1 MPQRWNDHE
10 GRFDVEADGDFDRD
24 RGYGYDASRRR
35 DPPYDNRTTYAN
47 SGRDYDAAYGREVE
61 REPYRGERP
70 RRRGG
75 EFLRAAQAGGDI
87 GYGRTRSGADY
98 GAGATGYHGPGD
110 WGRVGGHNFGG
121 ATGDYGSSGYSSRTA
136 DYGDERYFDH
146 RDRDR
151 SGHERGY
158 DGAYGGRQPYRSFR
172 SDGAHRPHHEER
184 TWFDR
189 ARDEV
194 SSWMGDQDALHRRQ
208 EDGEH
213 RGRGPKGYRRSDERI
228 REDISDRLTDDSWL
242 DAHGVEVAVSG
253 GDVTLSGTVRSRED
267 KKRAEALAERVAGV
281 DNVQNN
287 LRVDRGTDTTAT
299 TVPLSDPL

>member
-1 MPQRWNDHE
+1 MPQRWNDRE

-24 RGYGYDASRRR
+24 RGYGYDASRRQA
-35 DPPYDNRTTYAN
+35 PPYDNRSTYAN
-47 SGRDYDAAYGREVE
+47 SGRDYDAASGREAE
-61 REPYRGERP
+61 RESYRGERP

-98 GAGATGYHGPGD
+98 GAGATGSHGPGD
-110 WGRVGGHNFGG
+110 WGRVGGHDFGG

-136 DYGDERYFDH
+136 DYGDERYFDQR
-146 RDRDR
+146 RDRGR
-151 SGHERGY
+151 
-158 DGAYGGRQPYRSFR
+158 DGAHGDYNPYRSFGPR
-172 SDGAHRPHHEER
+172 DRGPRHEER

-194 SSWMGDQDALHRRQ
+194 SSWMGDQDALHRR
-208 EDGEH
+208 EADGAH

-228 REDISDRLTDDSWL
+228 REDVSDRLTDDSWL
-242 DAHGVEVAVSG
+242 DAHGVEVAVSD

-267 KKRAEALAERVAGV
+267 KKRAEALAESVTGV

-287 LRVDRGTDTTAT
+287 LRIDRGTDTTAT
-299 TVPLSDPL
+299 TVPLSDPM

>member
-1 MPQRWNDHE
+1 MPQRWNDRE
-10 GRFDVEADGDFDRD
+10 GRFDVEPDGDFDRE

-35 DPPYDNRTTYAN
+35 DPAYDNRSTYEN
-47 SGRDYDAAYGREVE
+47 SGYEASRGPEA
-61 REPYRGERP
+61 YRGERP

-75 EFLRAAQAGGDI
+75 EFLRAAQQGGDI

-98 GAGATGYHGPGD
+98 GAGASGSRGPGD
-110 WGRVGGHNFGG
+110 WGRVGGHDLGG

-146 RDRDR
+146 RDRGR
-151 SGHERGY
+151 
-158 DGAYGGRQPYRSFR
+158 DGAYGDYNPYRSFGPR
-172 SDGAHRPHHEER
+172 GGPGDGRRPHHEER

-194 SSWMGDQDALHRRQ
+194 SSWMGDQDALHRR
-208 EDGEH
+208 EADGAH

-228 REDISDRLTDDSWL
+228 REDVSDRLTDDSWL
-242 DAHGVEVAVSG
+242 DAHGVEVSVSD

-267 KKRAEALAERVAGV
+267 KKRAEALAESVGGV

-287 LRVDRGTDTTAT
+287 LRVDRGTDTTAST
-299 TVPLSDPL
+299 APLSDPM

>member
-1 MPQRWNDHE
+1 MPQRWNDRE

-35 DPPYDNRTTYAN
+35 DPSRDPDRSSYAN
-47 SGRDYDAAYGREVE
+47 SGYDAGYGREGE
-61 REPYRGERP
+61 RAPYRVDRSH
-70 RRRGG
+70 RRGG

-98 GAGATGYHGPGD
+98 GAGATGSRGPGD
-110 WGRVGGHNFGG
+110 WGRVGGHDFGG

-136 DYGDERYFDH
+136 DYGDERYFEH

-151 SGHERGY
+151 
-158 DGAYGGRQPYRSFR
+158 DGAYGDHNPYRSFGPR
-172 SDGAHRPHHEER
+172 HDRRPHHEER

-194 SSWMGDQDALHRRQ
+194 SSWMGDQDAQHRR
-208 EDGEH
+208 EADGAH

-228 REDISDRLTDDSWL
+228 REDVSDRLTDDSWL
-242 DAHGVEVAVSG
+242 DAHGVEVAVSD

-267 KKRAEALAERVAGV
+267 KKRAEALAESVTGV

-287 LRVDRGTDTTAT
+287 LRIDRGTDTTAT
-299 TVPLSDPL
+299 TSTVPLSDPM